1 MSGNVVEVLIGA
13 LVPVVAAVFVVF
25 AVSTTDIG
33 SVEGYELTAKFDR
46 IDGLNIGADARISG
60 IKVGTV
66 VDQDLDPETF
76 LAVVRMS
83 TADSVQL
90 PLDSSAGVV
99 SDGLLG
105 GKFVSL
111 SPGAEDDVLGP
122 GEEIKFTQASFNIE
136 QLLGKF
142 IFSAGEANP

>member
-13 LVPVVAAVFVVF
+13 LVLVVAAVFVVF

-33 SVEGYELTAKFDR
+33 RVQGYELTAEFDR
-46 IDGLNIGADARISG
+46 IDGLNIGADVRISG

-66 VDQDLDPETF
+66 IDQDLDPVTF

-83 TADSVQL
+83 IADSVQL
-90 PLDSSAGVV
+90 PVDTSAAVV

-105 GKFVSL
+105 GKFMSL
-111 SPGAEDDVLGP
+111 SPGNQDDVLDP
-122 GEEIKFTQASFNIE
+122 DDVIKMTQGSINIE

-142 IFSAGEANP
+142 IFSAGESGP